1 MWISSVLNQEAMY
14 IAIVIRTILSA
25 HSLGKEDKRTWT
37 MNSGLTGSNRRTSK
51 HRSSYKYSLGLYF
64 E

>member
-1 MWISSVLNQEAMY
+1 MAQMLNALNQEAMY

-37 MNSGLTGSNRRTSK
+37 MNSGLTGSNRVSNIEGK
-51 HRSSYKYSLGLYF
+51 HM
-64 E
+64 